1 MIETVIK
8 SHISRYPVLQIQD
21 LYKLLHQASM
31 GSEHAVPDL
40 DTARNWL
47 TRELFEMGKGF
58 SEPLVDPISA
68 DGEIVRVH
76 LRPYISA
83 GYAPDLL
90 LDAFV
95 RTANEYKGDARTLEI
110 YWQAA
115 TKMGCYSSV
124 EMDEFFDPMKTRD
137 FPPVHHSSEYVHIVR
152 PAYRVVALAYCP
164 KIWQ

>member
-31 GSEHAVPDL
+31 GSEHGVPDL

-47 TRELFEMGKGF
+47 TRELFEMGEGF
-58 SEPLVDPISA
+58 SEPLMDPISA

-137 FPPVHHSSEYVHIVR
+137 FPPVHHSSEYVHIVC
-152 PAYRVVALAYCP
+152 PAYRVMALAFCP